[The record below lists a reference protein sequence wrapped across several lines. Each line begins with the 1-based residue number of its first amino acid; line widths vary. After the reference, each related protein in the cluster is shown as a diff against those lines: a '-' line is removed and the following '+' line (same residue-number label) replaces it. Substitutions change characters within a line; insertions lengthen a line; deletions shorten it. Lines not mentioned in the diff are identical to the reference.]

1 VTVGMMTTGYDCQ
14 DILNLCMM
22 RPIFS
27 PTDFIQIKGRGTR
40 KYLFTHL
47 AKEGNEVETLK
58 ASKDKFKLFDFFAN
72 CEYFEEKFNYDEVLK
87 LPVKSG
93 YTGGGGGGG
102 VSAEEFA
109 SYNPDPLKTLTEKA
123 VGLEG
128 MKIDRKFFDKF
139 EEAVKDDKFIKEN
152 FEKGN
157 MEIVEE
163 YVRNKIFE
171 KPEDYFNLDK
181 LRKAIK
187 LDRRLNIREILEKI
201 FGLITDF
208 KTKDELLEEEFERF
222 VLIYKPDSKYV
233 LPIKLFLKAYITDNE
248 VRDIV
253 ETKEYSRFATNPK
266 VTMADFKEL
275 NSWRDII
282 PEYVKDYVSLNKY
295 M

>member
-1 VTVGMMTTGYDCQ
+1 V
-14 DILNLCMM
+14 
-22 RPIFS
+22 
-27 PTDFIQIKGRGTR
+27 
-40 KYLFTHL
+40 
-47 AKEGNEVETLK
+47 KEGHEVEALK

-72 CEYFEEKFNYDEVLK
+72 CEYFEEKFNYDEILK
-87 LPVKSG
+87 LPVKAI
-93 YTGGGGGGG
+93 YTGGGSGGG

-109 SYNPDPLKTLTEKA
+109 SYSPDPLKTLTEKA

-128 MKIDRKFFDKF
+128 MKIDRKFFNRF
-139 EEAVKDDKFIKEN
+139 EETVKDDKFIKEN

-163 YVRNKIFE
+163 YVRNKIFD

-187 LDRRLNIREILEKI
+187 LDRRLNIREIIEKI

-208 KTKDELLEEEFERF
+208 KTKDELLEEEFEKF
-222 VLIYKPDSKYV
+222 VSIYKPDSKYV

-275 NSWRDII
+275 NSWRNVI